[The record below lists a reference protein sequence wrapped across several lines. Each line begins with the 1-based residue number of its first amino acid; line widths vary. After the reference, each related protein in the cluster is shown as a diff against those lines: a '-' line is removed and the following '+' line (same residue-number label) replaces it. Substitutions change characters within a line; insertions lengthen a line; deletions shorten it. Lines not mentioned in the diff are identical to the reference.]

1 MEINYIKEFVTLA
14 EIGNYME
21 AADILFISQSTLSRH
36 IKTLEEDLG
45 ITLFDRTTRKV
56 IINDFGKT
64 FLPYAKEISNLQYDY
79 TTAIFNRL
87 NDISET
93 ITIGSIPVMAQY
105 HITDVLANFQRE
117 NKNFKLNIIEA
128 DSSELTEMLRQGKCD
143 FAFIREHDDS
153 DNEFTK
159 ISFTTDHMAAVF
171 PRNHPLAT
179 RSSVSLE
186 ELKDESFLFLNK
198 STLMHTLCINACR
211 AAGFRP
217 NIAFTGYR
225 AENIIDLVSKGMG
238 VALLTK
244 KPALYLESPG
254 ISIVDITPYFTTTIS
269 LAYAKNMKFTVAAKH
284 FISSVKAQ
292 TLKDSSGILE

>member
-1 MEINYIKEFVTLA
+1 MEIEYIKEFVTLA
-14 EIGNYME
+14 ETGNYME

-36 IKTLEEDLG
+36 IQSVEEELG
-45 ITLFDRTTRKV
+45 AMLFERTTRKV
-56 IINDFGKT
+56 VISDFGKV
-64 FLPYAKEISNLQYDY
+64 FLPYAREIVNLQYDY
-79 TTAIFNRL
+79 TAAIYNRL

-93 ITIGSIPVMAQY
+93 ITVGSIPVMAQY

-128 DSSELTEMLRQGKCD
+128 DSSELTEMLRNGKCD
-143 FAFIREHDDS
+143 FAFIRAHDDS

-171 PRNHPLAT
+171 PSTHPLASRNT
-179 RSSVSLE
+179 VSLN
-186 ELKDESFLFLNK
+186 ELKDEHFLFLNK
-198 STLMHTLCINACR
+198 GTLMHTLCINACK
-211 AAGFRP
+211 AAGFHP

-225 AENIIDLVSKGMG
+225 AENILDLVGKGMG

-244 KPALYLESPG
+244 KPALFLADSNV
-254 ISIVDITPYFTTTIS
+254 SIVDVTPYFTTTIS
-269 LAYAKNMKFTVAAKH
+269 LAYSRNMKSTVAARH

-292 TLKDSSGILE
+292 AQKECS

>member
-1 MEINYIKEFVTLA
+1 MEIDYIKEFVTLA
-14 EIGNYME
+14 ETGNYME

-36 IKTLEEDLG
+36 IKTIEEELG
-45 ITLFDRTTRKV
+45 ALLFDRTTRKV

-64 FLPYAKEISNLQYDY
+64 FLPYAKEIANLQYDY
-79 TTAIFNRL
+79 TAALYNLL

-93 ITIGSIPVMAQY
+93 LTIGSIPVMAQY
-105 HITDVLANFQRE
+105 HITDVLADFQRE
-117 NKNFKLNIIEA
+117 NKNFKLHIIEA
-128 DSSELTEMLRQGKCD
+128 DSSELTEMLRHGKCD

-159 ISFTTDHMAAVF
+159 IRFTTDHMAAVF
-171 PRNHPLAT
+171 PSSHPLAN
-179 RSSVSLE
+179 SKSVTLE
-186 ELKDESFLFLNK
+186 QLREESFLFLNK
-198 STLMHTLCINACR
+198 GTLMHTLCVNACK

-225 AENIIDLVSKGMG
+225 AENIVDLVAKGMG

-244 KPALYLESPG
+244 KPALYLAGPE
-254 ISIVDITPYFTTTIS
+254 ISIVDVTPYFTTSIS
-269 LAYAKNMKFTVAAKH
+269 LAYAKNMKHTVAAKH

-292 TLKDSSGILE
+292 TLKKS